1 MEAFILCYRALFITL
16 FKHLLNVGSR
26 ACYRTAL
33 EFCKVILSLD
43 PEGDPLAI
51 RLALDF
57 YALRSREYQW
67 FVDLYNEWE
76 PTMNLSQLP
85 NFAFSLPIAHY
96 YLSNG
101 DYKMADQ
108 LLQDALLMFPGTVMV
123 LLEKCSVQ
131 IDNRVAKHEFFGPNS
146 QNKYV
151 SLYFLQSL
159 LINDNIIILYR
170 QPPALAQLINLYV
183 HRSYH
188 VWKEADLLH
197 WLERNV
203 HAVLDRVDAGDPLAK
218 EYEKKRNMRY
228 QGILPRNISRHILL
242 SDMKGVTISPQAD
255 VCIMFHI
262 YFYL

>member
-1 MEAFILCYRALFITL
+1 M
-16 FKHLLNVGSR
+16 
-26 ACYRTAL
+26 
-33 EFCKVILSLD
+33 
-43 PEGDPLAI
+43 
-51 RLALDF
+51 
-57 YALRSREYQW
+57 
-67 FVDLYNEWE
+67 
-76 PTMNLSQLP
+76 
-85 NFAFSLPIAHY
+85 
-96 YLSNG
+96 
-101 DYKMADQ
+101 
-108 LLQDALLMFPGTVMV
+108 
-123 LLEKCSVQ
+123 Q

-146 QNKYV
+146 QNK
-151 SLYFLQSL
+151 
-159 LINDNIIILYR
+159 

-255 VCIMFHI
+255 DSGIGIMAFDPFPPLDSINI
-262 YFYL
+262 YARNNRPRTTQSGSTLGMFFRSLLPNFNNELPDNNLLENVEGAHALVEGAGNEGGAEGGDLRMSVASLVGAIRDLLSNIRLAEVPVEADVDENDDSDDDDPNNYLT